1 MTGGVTGG
9 VTGGATEGGP
19 AGGRAFG
26 ADEVDVWFDAMAEAL
41 ARHRDAHPD
50 LAFIGVRRGGVD
62 VAHRLHARVA
72 PDAPFGELDIAF
84 YRDDFATLGLHP
96 RVGPSAIDF
105 DVAGRSIVL
114 VDDVLGTG
122 RTVRAALNEIFDWGR
137 PASVL
142 LAVLVE
148 RGDRELPIRAD
159 VAGARPDVRADERVD
174 FDPATGTVSIG
185 PAGARA
191 AAPAG
196 GRAT

>member
-1 MTGGVTGG
+1 MRNDPRTFD
-9 VTGGATEGGP
+9 
-19 AGGRAFG
+19 RA
-26 ADEVDVWFDAMAEAL
+26 EVDGWFDAMASAL
-41 ARHRDAHPD
+41 ERHRDAHPD

-62 VAHRLHARVA
+62 VARRLRGRVA

-84 YRDDFATLGLHP
+84 YRDDFATQGLHP

-105 DVAGRSIVL
+105 DVEGRSVVL

-159 VAGARPDVRADERVD
+159 VVGARPGVGPDELVD
-174 FDPATGTVSIG
+174 FDAAAGTVAIG
-185 PAGARA
+185 RRPA
-191 AAPAG
+191 
-196 GRAT
+196 